1 MRDKVGWMHA
11 SGQAVGRPGK
21 WGGRQE
27 HGGECEVSLARRLGI
42 VTEGHR
48 VEGTRGGET
57 PERSQGGAVFVGQQ
71 VDWYVLS

>member
-1 MRDKVGWMHA
+1 M
-11 SGQAVGRPGK
+11 
-21 WGGRQE
+21 
-27 HGGECEVSLARRLGI
+27 SLARRLGI